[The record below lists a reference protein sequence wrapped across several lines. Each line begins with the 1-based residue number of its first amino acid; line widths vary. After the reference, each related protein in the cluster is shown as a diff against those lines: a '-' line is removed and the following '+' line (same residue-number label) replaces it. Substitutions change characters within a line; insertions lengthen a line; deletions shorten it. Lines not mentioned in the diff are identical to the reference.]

1 MKEGEIAP
9 VIQSG
14 MAELF
19 IIGPKPH
26 GAHQMKGGAG
36 HGAGAG
42 DVSGVLGNFRLH
54 QNDVKRGHSITC
66 NFKYYSDS

>member
-1 MKEGEIAP
+1 
-9 VIQSG
+9 
-14 MAELF
+14 
-19 IIGPKPH
+19 
-26 GAHQMKGGAG
+26 MKGGAG